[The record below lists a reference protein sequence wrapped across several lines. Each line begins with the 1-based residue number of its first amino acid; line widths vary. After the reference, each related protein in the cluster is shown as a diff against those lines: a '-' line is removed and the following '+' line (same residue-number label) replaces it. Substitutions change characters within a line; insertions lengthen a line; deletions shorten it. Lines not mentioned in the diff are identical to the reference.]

1 MEPWR
6 CFRVL
11 NPGVRKENG
20 KVSIVPLELL
30 DEELIYEKEV
40 PPGVCRH
47 IIKGLEYSSGDTTNT
62 KKLFEVIL
70 SIPFNNKCK

>member
-11 NPGVRKENG
+11 NPGVRKENW
-20 KVSIVPLELL
+20 KVSIAPLELL

-40 PPGVCRH
+40 PPGMLRH
-47 IIKGLEYSSGDTTNT
+47 IIKELEENSENTTNT
-62 KKLFEVIL
+62 KKLLEIIL
-70 SIPFNNKCK
+70 GIPFNNKRK